1 MALRFDFGE
10 SLSQAAHTAG
20 EMTKSASAVVESAAK
35 GAANTVGGIAVS
47 AAMSL
52 PQGASSLAS
61 SAASTMEGGIN
72 VIKENSFSAR
82 LRRARIKGFRDG
94 IKQGAYLAG
103 EKRHNFIY
111 AYVATLCFLMRC
123 DGDFSP
129 EERKWLEDGLNYLKL
144 DGGLPDDVKEK
155 LQTIADDETLS
166 FDRVKDC
173 LDNVS
178 IVSLGSIAEQLQ
190 VAAAA
195 DGQVTEAEEHACRLF
210 ADYMAARAACAA
222 VDQSW
227 AEQAVE
233 KSVREYGENLERINR
248 EFKERT
254 RLRDTDAAFVVAA
267 TMLQVARVLV
277 INSLTEVERAGA
289 GNAKED
295 ALHGF
300 QDRIFSGFDDGAAG
314 ESGRLF
320 ASKSHILSS
329 RGVPYD
335 ATRYEAENF
344 KIFKGANHRFATL
357 GHDPVLGL
365 MFGTSNIMTN
375 SITCVRDANVF
386 GIGAR
391 IPATYSVSYDAFG
404 KNPQIGTPTGT
415 VEMLVAAGRRVVSE
429 PDAAAAALI
438 KQLIHIGTDLYT
450 PCGIQIPFANLVLDK
465 AHTEI
470 LTKYVNTGDVLK
482 VGVQAGMTAF
492 INWLI
497 AALHGCSLIFKDDGS
512 DYCTEM
518 YQARTKKII
527 LISNTIATSSS
538 VVQASITKNPK
549 CLDLGGAA
557 VLLYRLFSDARFVSR
572 LKEEYV
578 QSELDK
584 VYDERPRGLL

>member
-1 MALRFDFGE
+1 
-10 SLSQAAHTAG
+10 
-20 EMTKSASAVVESAAK
+20 
-35 GAANTVGGIAVS
+35 
-47 AAMSL
+47 
-52 PQGASSLAS
+52 
-61 SAASTMEGGIN
+61 
-72 VIKENSFSAR
+72 
-82 LRRARIKGFRDG
+82 
-94 IKQGAYLAG
+94 
-103 EKRHNFIY
+103 
-111 AYVATLCFLMRC
+111 
-123 DGDFSP
+123 
-129 EERKWLEDGLNYLKL
+129 
-144 DGGLPDDVKEK
+144 
-155 LQTIADDETLS
+155 
-166 FDRVKDC
+166 
-173 LDNVS
+173 
-178 IVSLGSIAEQLQ
+178 
-190 VAAAA
+190 
-195 DGQVTEAEEHACRLF
+195 
-210 ADYMAARAACAA
+210 
-222 VDQSW
+222 
-227 AEQAVE
+227 
-233 KSVREYGENLERINR
+233 
-248 EFKERT
+248 
-254 RLRDTDAAFVVAA
+254 
-267 TMLQVARVLV
+267 
-277 INSLTEVERAGA
+277 
-289 GNAKED
+289 
-295 ALHGF
+295 
-300 QDRIFSGFDDGAAG
+300 
-314 ESGRLF
+314 
-320 ASKSHILSS
+320 
-329 RGVPYD
+329 
-335 ATRYEAENF
+335 
-344 KIFKGANHRFATL
+344 
-357 GHDPVLGL
+357 
-365 MFGTSNIMTN
+365 MTN

-572 LKEEYV
+572 FKEEYV